1 MKIEFIR
8 KKDVEA
14 IGKFCNTKT
23 RKNKELMVN
32 LQLWL
37 QLNFQFTRNKNFS
50 STFQEPTL

>member
-1 MKIEFIR
+1 MKIEFIH
-8 KKDVEA
+8 KKDEEA

-50 STFQEPTL
+50 LTFQEPTL